1 MKFNT
6 YQLATIEKLI
16 DDRIYFLKEN
26 IFYCQNDID
35 NYSIK
40 ESEKEAN
47 RKAIAE
53 AIKEKNNLLTL
64 KNNILYVMEQKKWK
78 KNINYTNYNLLILI
92 IK

>member
-1 MKFNT
+1 MNFNNN
-6 YQLATIEKLI
+6 QLATIEKLI
-16 DDRIYFLKEN
+16 DDRVYFLKEN

-35 NYSIK
+35 YYSTK

-64 KNNILYVMEQKKWK
+64 KNNILYVKEQKK
-78 KNINYTNYNLLILI
+78 
-92 IK
+92 

>member
-6 YQLATIEKLI
+6 SQLATIEKLI

-35 NYSIK
+35 YYSTK

-64 KNNILYVMEQKKWK
+64 KNNILYVKEQK
-78 KNINYTNYNLLILI
+78 TRDF
-92 IK
+92 

>member
-6 YQLATIEKLI
+6 SQLTTIEKLI
-16 DDRIYFLKEN
+16 DDRVHFLKEN

-35 NYSIK
+35 YYSTK

-64 KNNILYVMEQKKWK
+64 KNNILYVKEQKQETF
-78 KNINYTNYNLLILI
+78 N
-92 IK
+92 

>member
-6 YQLATIEKLI
+6 SQLATIEKLI

-35 NYSIK
+35 YYSTK

-47 RKAIAE
+47 RKAIFE
-53 AIKEKNNLLTL
+53 AQIEKNKLIELKDNILKETL
-64 KNNILYVMEQKKWK
+64 K
-78 KNINYTNYNLLILI
+78 
-92 IK
+92 